1 MHAMAVLAQPYV
13 SDALTFFAD
22 RFGIDAPL
30 CHEVLRTALLHGGDH
45 ADLYA
50 QHGQSRSLVLE
61 DGIVR
66 GGTAVDAGVG
76 VRVVRGEAVGYA
88 STERFDRE
96 ALLAAA
102 RTASEITVAGGKPPA
117 TAAPLQLL
125 SAPDYY
131 PVATFSLDEPP
142 PAAVDLLRRADVAA
156 RAVAP
161 SIAYVRA
168 SLREEVKR
176 IAVASSDGRLVG
188 DTQPIVHLPVL
199 AVSVRDGDRQQGYEA
214 KAARAGFDVFSAP
227 GWTPEAIGQRAAE
240 RAVLGHEAVAA
251 PAGFLPVVLA
261 AGDSGVFLHE
271 AVGHGLEADFIRKR
285 LSTFTGRIG
294 EQVAS
299 PLCTVVDDGT
309 QRGRYGSINIDDEGE
324 PSRENVLIEDG
335 VLRGYLHDRISSL
348 FFDASPT
355 GSGRRESFRHVPMPR
370 MTTTFLR
377 NGETPP
383 EEIVRAVKHGIY
395 CVSFAGGQVDIANGD
410 FVFSTMEA
418 YLIEDGK
425 VTAPLRDTN
434 LIGNGPDSMTR
445 VTMVGNDLAIDETGG
460 FCGKDGQWVPV
471 NDGVPTILIDGITV
485 GGTRA

>member
-1 MHAMAVLAQPYV
+1 MAVLAQPHV

-30 CHEVLRTALLHGGDH
+30 CQEVLRTALRRGGDH

-50 QHGQSRSLVLE
+50 QHTQRRSLGLE
-61 DGIVR
+61 DGVVR
-66 GGTAVDAGVG
+66 GGTVVDAGAG
-76 VRVVRGEAVGYA
+76 VRVIRGEAVGYA
-88 STERFDRE
+88 STERFDRD
-96 ALLAAA
+96 AVLAAA
-102 RTASEITVAGGKPPA
+102 GKASEIAAGGGLPA
-117 TAAPLQLL
+117 ATVTPLQLL
-125 SAPDYY
+125 SVPDHY

-142 PAAVDLLRRADVAA
+142 PAALDLLRRADVAA
-156 RAVAP
+156 RAAAP
-161 SIAYVRA
+161 SIAYVRVW
-168 SLREEVKR
+168 LNEEVKR

-188 DTQPIVHLPVL
+188 DTQPLVHLTVL
-199 AVSVRDGDRQQGYEA
+199 AISLRDGDRQRGYQA
-214 KAARAGFDVFSAP
+214 KAARAGFDAFSAA
-227 GWTPEAIGQRAAE
+227 GWTPEEIGLHAAE

-285 LSTFTGRIG
+285 LSTFTDRLG

-309 QRGRYGSINIDDEGE
+309 HHGRYGSINIDDEGE
-324 PSRENVLIEDG
+324 ASRENVLIENG
-335 VLRGYLHDRISSL
+335 VLRGYLHDRISSR
-348 FFDASPT
+348 FFSVAPT
-355 GSGRRESFRHVPMPR
+355 GSGRRQSFRHVPMPR
-370 MTTTFLR
+370 MTTTFLT

-383 EEIVRAVKHGIY
+383 EEIVRAVKRGIY

-410 FVFSTMEA
+410 FVFSTLEA

-425 VTAPLRDTN
+425 VTAPIRDTN

-445 VTMVGNDLAIDETGG
+445 VTMVGNDLEIDEMGG
-460 FCGKDGQWVPV
+460 LCGKNGQMVPV